1 MNIRS
6 IFLALLLASL
16 IPQSFAI
23 DCGSLVAELRNL
35 QSKAFD
41 EFPRLNDM
49 KQDAL
54 LALYGRERATCPN
67 DLIDLSVSTRD
78 FISDFTAA
86 YNLSKSG
93 KEDKPKAL
101 ESSIRLVASAKDF
114 SRFNLGVETD
124 DLKISAQQS
133 IKEFLIIQ
141 GKDFAGD
148 AEKSAA
154 TRDKIFN
161 LKRATESFEAAG
173 EDLEATA
180 LRLNWMS
187 MEEAYVRDM
196 EKADDLYNRGIM
208 LYTDA
213 AKLSPLSIFSKMN
226 AYVLSRESHIS
237 LNGALKYYQHHLE
250 DERTAKTQKGISD
263 AEELLEGLRGDIA
276 YYLAVLGMSL
286 IGISLFLLNRLM
298 SWNMDSYDYSLGNE
312 LVRVSGV
319 EE

>member
-1 MNIRS
+1 M
-6 IFLALLLASL
+6 
-16 IPQSFAI
+16 
-23 DCGSLVAELRNL
+23 

-67 DLIDLSVSTRD
+67 DLIDLSISTRD
-78 FISDFTAA
+78 FILNFDAA

-93 KEDKPKAL
+93 KEGGLKAL
-101 ESSIRLVASAKDF
+101 ESSIQLVGSATDF

-124 DLKISAQQS
+124 DLKISAIQS

-141 GKDFAGD
+141 AKDFASD
-148 AEKSAA
+148 AEKSAS

-161 LKRATESFEAAG
+161 LKRATEAFEAAG
-173 EDLEATA
+173 EGLEATA
-180 LRLNWMS
+180 LRLNWVS
-187 MEEAYVRDM
+187 MEKEYVGDM
-196 EKADDLYNRGIM
+196 EKADGLYNRGIM

-213 AKLSPLSIFSKMN
+213 MKLSSRNIFSRMN
-226 AYVLSRESHIS
+226 AYVLGRESRIS
-237 LNGALKYYQHHLE
+237 LNGALKYYQHHFE
-250 DERTAKTQKGISD
+250 DEKTAKTQKGIS
-263 AEELLEGLRGDIA
+263 EVEGLLEGLWKDIA
-276 YYLAVLGMSL
+276 YYFTILGISL
-286 IGISLFLLNRLM
+286 IGIALFLLNRLTA
-298 SWNMDSYDYSLGNE
+298 WNMDSYDYSLGNE